1 MRSMLFFLPFQITWQ
16 PIPCSLAQAVRDH
29 SSPPTFPILAP
40 DTRDPCDRPRAHS
53 FSFRRPVRIF
63 RVSSSF
69 SPDGV
74 RIAHVSSWR
83 HIASS
88 DATGASRGA
97 GDSFL
102 ACQYEEVW
110 KHMPQRAT
118 FPSLRP
124 SIAASEIHLP

>member
-1 MRSMLFFLPFQITWQ
+1 MQLSPKFYQIMWQ
-16 PIPCSLAQAVRDH
+16 PIPCSLARAVRDH
-29 SSPPTFPILAP
+29 SSPPTCPILAP
-40 DTRDPCDRPRAHS
+40 DIHDPCDRPRVHS
-53 FSFRRPVRIF
+53 FSFRRLVLIF

-69 SPDGV
+69 SPDGA

-97 GDSFL
+97 GDLFR
-102 ACQYEEVW
+102 ACQHEEVCEH
-110 KHMPQRAT
+110 KPRRAT